1 MIRRRIGFLRSFS
14 THSLPVLRPKQRFH
28 PSEIFKCNQTILR
41 LAKLGRVKEA
51 RQVFDST
58 PQKDS
63 VTWNS
68 MISGYIENGCLKE
81 ANSLFHSFEGK
92 NVRSWTIMLNGFF
105 KYGFIDEA
113 RMVFESMPER
123 NIVSWNSLVSG
134 YVQNGDLRKA
144 REMFNKMPERNVS
157 SWNSMITGYCRCGMM
172 KEAREMFHRMED
184 ELRNS
189 VTWMVLVSG
198 YVEVKEYREAWGVF
212 LMMLRSVTRPDQA
225 LLVVGL
231 SAASGLNDLD
241 LVLCLRT
248 VGIKLGLEDDVVV
261 GTAVLNSYTRNE
273 SLDEAIK
280 FFELMPR
287 KNEYTWTTMITAFS
301 HYSKLNDAV
310 ALYERCGEKSVAIR
324 TTMMSVYAQQGNI
337 YEARRIF
344 DEIVNPDVITWN
356 AMISGYAQNGLLE
369 EAKDLFLRM
378 PVRNPISWAAM
389 ISGFVQNGSNKEAL
403 DLFVELLKTGSIP
416 NHWGFTSVLLACAN
430 DEDIEAGRQIHSLTI
445 KSGAQNNSFVGN
457 SLISMYAKCKQM
469 EDVSQVFNAMRI
481 RDTVSWNSVISGLLE
496 NCMLDEAINILKNMP
511 NQDVV
516 SWTAI
521 ISAYVRDGQG
531 EDALKIFLDMLAVGI
546 KPNYLTFTSLLSTC
560 GNLAASK
567 LGKQLHALII
577 KYGLSSFV
585 CVCNSLISM
594 YSKCGSVDG
603 LHVFEDMP
611 GRDIVTW
618 NAVLTG
624 CAQNGLGKEAVEIFE
639 EMEATGVP
647 PDEISFLGVLGACSH
662 AGLVDQGRAYFI
674 SMTQDHGIKPS
685 VYHYTCMVDLLGG
698 AGLLSEAEALIQN
711 MPVEADS
718 AIWDALFTACKIH
731 GNMKIGQRVAGR
743 LLKMGHKDLLLRS

>member
-1 MIRRRIGFLRSFS
+1 MIRSRISFLRSFS
-14 THSLPVLRPKQRFH
+14 THSLPVIRHQQRFH

-41 LAKLGRVKEA
+41 LSKLGRLKEA

-81 ANSLFHSFEGK
+81 ANSLFNSFEVK
-92 NVRSWTIMLNGFF
+92 NVRSWTIMLNGYF
-105 KYGFIDEA
+105 KYGFVDEA
-113 RMVFESMPER
+113 RKVFESMPER

-144 REMFNKMPERNVS
+144 REMFNEMPERNVS

-172 KEAREMFHRMED
+172 KEAREMFDRMED
-184 ELRNS
+184 ELKNS

-231 SAASGLNDLD
+231 SAASGLNNLG

-248 VGIKLGLEDDVVV
+248 LVIKLGLEDDVVV

-280 FFELMPR
+280 FFELMPQ

-301 HYSKLNDAV
+301 HCCKLNDAV

-324 TTMMSVYAQQGNI
+324 TTMMSVYAQKGNI

-378 PVRNPISWAAM
+378 P
-389 ISGFVQNGSNKEAL
+389 
-403 DLFVELLKTGSIP
+403 
-416 NHWGFTSVLLACAN
+416 
-430 DEDIEAGRQIHSLTI
+430 
-445 KSGAQNNSFVGN
+445 
-457 SLISMYAKCKQM
+457 
-469 EDVSQVFNAMRI
+469 
-481 RDTVSWNSVISGLLE
+481 
-496 NCMLDEAINILKNMP
+496 
-511 NQDVV
+511 DVV

-521 ISAYVRDGQG
+521 ISAYVRAGQG

-560 GNLAASK
+560 GNLAAAK
-567 LGKQLHALII
+567 L
-577 KYGLSSFV
+577 
-585 CVCNSLISM
+585 
-594 YSKCGSVDG
+594 
-603 LHVFEDMP
+603 
-611 GRDIVTW
+611 
-618 NAVLTG
+618 G

-639 EMEATGVP
+639 EMEAAGVP

-662 AGLVDQGRAYFI
+662 AGLVDKGRAYFI

-698 AGLLSEAEALIQN
+698 AGMLSEAEALIQN

-718 AIWDALFTACKIH
+718 AIWDALLTAYTKRWDTEFEEAL
-731 GNMKIGQRVAGR
+731 NLTVIG
-743 LLKMGHKDLLLRS
+743 L